1 MGLLLVEYVS
11 AKNITWKGYLNN
23 PKFIFASMSLI
34 AIEQN
39 INLVLKNSNKEIIAY
54 TNKKNLYLDANN
66 FNNST
71 DYFYLEPYNFKQV
84 YNSLKLVINQKS
96 EVSIV
101 NTKCWERLKS
111 MAFETY
117 VPESKTSKSGAGY

>member
-1 MGLLLVEYVS
+1 MIYKS
-11 AKNITWKGYLNN
+11 YL
-23 PKFIFASMSLI
+23 
-34 AIEQN
+34 IEQN

-54 TNKKNLYLDANN
+54 SNKKNLYLDANN